1 MRPVI
6 RIATKDDIKKFEE
19 NIDDNYEQK
28 LAEMRMHEEEEAR
41 KRMYEEVYNFYDEE
55 LTKKMR
61 DAGMSDDQ
69 IQQAKD
75 ERNAV
80 FKDLTDAYQEPLW
93 LLPTMNEDE
102 QDDDEGGDL

>member
-1 MRPVI
+1 
-6 RIATKDDIKKFEE
+6 
-19 NIDDNYEQK
+19 
-28 LAEMRMHEEEEAR
+28 
-41 KRMYEEVYNFYDEE
+41 
-55 LTKKMR
+55 
-61 DAGMSDDQ
+61 MSDDQ